1 MIAKKTIFAAAAA
14 AMMAL
19 PSTGVLAQPT
29 QNPNAAYSQENR
41 GTTDTR
47 GGVDTRL
54 DADTRGNVNGSVKG
68 SLRNSTT
75 GNIDNTTLPGTARGA
90 ASGSV
95 NTTVD
100 DKTMASFAEVHAE
113 VEKVN
118 REYAE
123 KIRTES
129 NVETRNKLAA
139 EANEEIEDVIGD
151 SDLSIQEYNRLSALI
166 QQDANLQKQYH
177 RALNK

>member
-1 MIAKKTIFAAAAA
+1 
-14 AMMAL
+14 
-19 PSTGVLAQPT
+19 LAQQT
-29 QNPNAAYSQENR
+29 QNPNAAYSPENH

-54 DADTRGNVNGSVKG
+54 NADTRGNVNGSVNG
-68 SLRNSTT
+68 SL
-75 GNIDNTTLPGTARGA
+75 RGA

-129 NVETRNKLAA
+129 NIEKRNKLAA
-139 EANEEIEDVIGD
+139 EANSEIETMIGD
-151 SDLSIQEYNRLSALI
+151 SDLSLQEYNRLSMLI
-166 QQDANLQKQYH
+166 QQDANLQQQYH
-177 RALNK
+177 RALKK

>member
-14 AMMAL
+14 AVMAL
-19 PSTGVLAQPT
+19 PSTGVLAQQT
-29 QNPNAAYSQENR
+29 QNPNATYSPENH

-47 GGVDTRL
+47 GGGDTRL
-54 DADTRGNVNGSVKG
+54 NADTRGNVNGSVNG
-68 SLRNSTT
+68 SL
-75 GNIDNTTLPGTARGA
+75 RGA

-129 NVETRNKLAA
+129 NIEKRNKLEA
-139 EANEEIEDVIGD
+139 EANSEIETMIGD
-151 SDLSIQEYNRLSALI
+151 SDLSLQEYNRLSMLI
-166 QQDANLQKQYH
+166 QQDANLQQQYH
-177 RALNK
+177 RALKK